1 MDLEQMTQTRAAG
14 GASPMDRE
22 PVGSELRPSAPR
34 LRGRAIHDAHLG
46 LLAARGPGLRP
57 RDAAEAL
64 GVSEAELVASR
75 CGERVVRL
83 VDDPR
88 ALIAAL
94 PELGPVK
101 AITRNDHCVHE
112 KVGRYDHISFTGAMG
127 LVVNHDI
134 DLRLFLGH
142 WRSAFLVPSV
152 GPDGR
157 TRHSIQ
163 FFDQDGTAVHKV
175 FGAPDAGA
183 SAFEAIATRFAH
195 ACQAP
200 DHSVSP
206 LPPAAPDRP
215 DAAVEVGELEAGWRA
230 LEDTHD
236 FFGLLR
242 SHAVGRLQAF
252 RLVGDNLA
260 MRAPRTAV
268 DRVLAQAAAQ
278 GVPVMV
284 FVGNPGCIQIHT
296 GVVER
301 VETRGPWLNVLDP
314 AFDLHLRRDRIASAW
329 LVRKPT
335 VDGIVTSLELF
346 AADGSCFCQLF
357 GARKPGRAEDP
368 AWRTLVEAACVE
380 GVA

>member
-1 MDLEQMTQTRAAG
+1 MELDQMTQARAAG
-14 GASPMDRE
+14 LADPIGRDGPDTE
-22 PVGSELRPSAPR
+22 PQAAAPR
-34 LRGRAIHDAHLG
+34 LRGSAIRDAHLA

-64 GVSEAELVASR
+64 GLSEAELVASR
-75 CGERVVRL
+75 CGDGVVRL

-94 PELGPVK
+94 PKLGPVK

-142 WRSAFLVPSV
+142 WRSAFYVPSV

-157 TRHSIQ
+157 TRPSLQ

-175 FGAPDAGA
+175 FGTPDGET
-183 SAFEAIATRFAH
+183 SAFEVLGSRFAH
-195 ACQAP
+195 ASQTP
-200 DHSVSP
+200 VHTVSP
-206 LPPAAPDRP
+206 LPPTAADRP
-215 DAAVEVGELEAGWRA
+215 DAAIPVAELEAGWRA

-242 SHAVGRLQAF
+242 THAVGRQQAF
-252 RLVGDNLA
+252 RLVGDDLA
-260 MRAPRTAV
+260 MPAPRTAV
-268 DRVLAQAAAQ
+268 DRVLMQAAA
-278 GVPVMV
+278 GAVPVMV

-296 GVVER
+296 DVVER

-335 VDGIVTSLELF
+335 VDGTVTSLELF

-368 AWRTLVEAACVE
+368 AWRALVEAACAE

>member
-1 MDLEQMTQTRAAG
+1 MELEPLTQ
-14 GASPMDRE
+14 DR
-22 PVGSELRPSAPR
+22 VATVALRPPPR
-34 LRGRAIHDAHLG
+34 LKGRAIHVAHRD

-57 RDAAEAL
+57 RDAADAL
-64 GVSEAELVASR
+64 GISEAELVASR
-75 CGERVVRL
+75 CGDGVVRL

-101 AITRNDHCVHE
+101 AITRNHHCVHE
-112 KVGRYDHISFTGAMG
+112 KVGRYDQISFTGAMG

-157 TRHSIQ
+157 TRQSIQ

-175 FGAPDAGA
+175 FETAGSDLPAFAGIA
-183 SAFEAIATRFAH
+183 SRFAH
-195 ACQAP
+195 SSQSP
-200 DHSVSP
+200 EHRVTP
-206 LPPAAPDRP
+206 LPPAAADRP
-215 DAAVEVGELEAGWRA
+215 DNAIPVADLEAGWRA

-242 SHAVGRLQAF
+242 SHQVGRQQAF
-252 RLVGDNLA
+252 RLVSDDLA
-260 MRAPRTAV
+260 AQAPREAV
-268 DRVLAQAAAQ
+268 DRVLVQAAAQ
-278 GVPVMV
+278 GVPIMV
-284 FVGNPGCIQIHT
+284 FTGNPGCIQIHT
-296 GVVER
+296 GPVER

-314 AFDLHLRRDRIASAW
+314 GFDLHLRRDRIAAAW

-357 GARKPGRAEDP
+357 GARKPGIAEDP
-368 AWRTLVEAACVE
+368 AWRALVEAACTE